1 MRDTSSNLLRK
12 IFQSNSSFRPE
23 ECGEV
28 YQVNRKFKKKKPFN
42 CIIIFCK
49 ISLQIQGKIKNIHD
63 KKPFK
68 QLN

>member
-49 ISLQIQGKIKNIHD
+49 ISLQI
-63 KKPFK
+63 
-68 QLN
+68 